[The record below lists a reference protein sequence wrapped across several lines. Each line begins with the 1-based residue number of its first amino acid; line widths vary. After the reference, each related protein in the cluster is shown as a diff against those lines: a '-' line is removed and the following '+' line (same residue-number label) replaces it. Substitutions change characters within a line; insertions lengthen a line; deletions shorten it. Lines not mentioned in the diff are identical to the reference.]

1 MHHHIIRI
9 KYIIIRYTV
18 AAVISGSIWKKL
30 FSKDPLNKETGK
42 KYWNN
47 VFLYYLVI
55 NLWRCNGFNGKNR
68 KFIRF

>member
-1 MHHHIIRI
+1 M
-9 KYIIIRYTV
+9 IRYTV

-30 FSKDPLNKETGK
+30 FSKDPLNKEIGK

-55 NLWRCNGFNGKNR
+55 NLWWCNGFNGKNR